1 MVEEPERYIHG
12 ALVRDEAQEVPLH
25 ALRLEQLDELHRLGP
40 DTQRDLSSLAARN
53 NRLLK

>member
-1 MVEEPERYIHG
+1 MVEEP
-12 ALVRDEAQEVPLH
+12 DEAQEVPLH